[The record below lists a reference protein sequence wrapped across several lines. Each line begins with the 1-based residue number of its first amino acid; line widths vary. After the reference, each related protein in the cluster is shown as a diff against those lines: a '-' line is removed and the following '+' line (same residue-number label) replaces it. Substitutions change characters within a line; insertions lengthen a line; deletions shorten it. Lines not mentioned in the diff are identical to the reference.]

1 VVESVSTPRAIH
13 VSKIIRARHSDGRI
27 AVPVLRNQAYYAR
40 FKHVRGIPSTQDGV
54 GYSLSKLRVLDILID
69 RLSAAKGRPV
79 GAGADR
85 SNGHHQV
92 SEQQL
97 DAEIARRARQLAETL
112 GGTSGAFATG
122 VFQPGLVV
130 NASA

>member
-1 VVESVSTPRAIH
+1 MVDSVSTPRAIH
-13 VSKIIRARHSDGRI
+13 VSKLIRARHSNGRI
-27 AVPVLRNQAYYAR
+27 SVPVLRNQAYYAR
-40 FKHVRGIPSTQDGV
+40 FKHVRGVPSLQDGA

-79 GAGADR
+79 PAVAGSGRAGELSD
-85 SNGHHQV
+85 
-92 SEQQL
+92 QQL
-97 DAEIARRARQLAETL
+97 DAEIARRARQLAATL
-112 GGTSGAFATG
+112 GGPRAAFSPG